1 MDQLTGNLGDAAASG
16 GGHLDLDGTYTNDR
30 QLTIDASTLT
40 LRGDWT
46 NADTLVASG
55 ATINLDGS
63 FTLADVGTLQRTGG
77 SVQLVGTL
85 DNTAT
90 TLTLNSASGSWT
102 MQGGTVIGGT
112 IVTTPEASLLVTSN
126 GNNRLDGVTVEG
138 DLTLA
143 ANGALLRI
151 ANGLTLDGT
160 IHMDGNGATLGF
172 EGSQT
177 LSGSGT
183 IQFGTSGSGN
193 RYLEMASDGTLTID
207 AGITLRGGKANVG
220 GSSRWGRSM
229 SLINQGAILADVP
242 GQTLR
247 IQASRGSF
255 VNQGLLRAAGG
266 TLNVDQLT
274 GNLGDA
280 AASGG
285 GHLDLDGTYTNDRQ
299 LTIDAS
305 TLTLRGDWTNADTLV
320 ASGATINLDGSFT
333 LADVGTLQRTGG
345 SVQLV
350 GTLDNTATT
359 LTLNTQAAPGQC
371 KEAPL
376 LGAPSSPRPR
386 RHCWSPQT
394 ATTDWMV

>member
-1 MDQLTGNLGDAAASG
+1 MRRIPLVFGRRRRRLPCRALPTNRRAVASAKLLCLEPLEDRRLLAVVSWDGGAGTLNWHDPANWSGDELPIADDDVVINAGHDVNITHVVGITHIRSLQGNSPLILAG
-16 GGHLDLDGTYTNDR
+16 
-30 QLTIDASTLT
+30 
-40 LRGDWT
+40 
-46 NADTLVASG
+46 DTLDVA
-55 ATINLDGS
+55 T
-63 FTLADVGTLQRTGG
+63 T
-77 SVQLVGTL
+77 VQL
-85 DNTAT
+85 DNT
-90 TLTLNSASGSWT
+90 LTIN
-102 MQGGTVIGGT
+102 GGTLANA
-112 IVTTPEASLLVTSN
+112 IVLAGPGNDTSLLVTSN

-143 ANGALLRI
+143 ANSALLRI

-255 VNQGLLRAAGG
+255 VNQGLLRAAE
-266 TLNVDQLT
+266 
-274 GNLGDA
+274 A
-280 AASGG
+280 
-285 GHLDLDGTYTNDRQ
+285 H
-299 LTIDAS
+299 S
-305 TLTLRGDWTNADTLV
+305 TWT
-320 ASGATINLDGSFT
+320 S
-333 LADVGTLQRTGG
+333 
-345 SVQLV
+345 
-350 GTLDNTATT
+350 
-359 LTLNTQAAPGQC
+359 
-371 KEAPL
+371 
-376 LGAPSSPRPR
+376 
-386 RHCWSPQT
+386 
-394 ATTDWMV
+394 

>member
-1 MDQLTGNLGDAAASG
+1 MLVTSNGNNRLDGVTVEGDLTLAANSALLRIANGLTLDGTIHMDGNGATLGFEGSQTLSGSGTIQFGTSGSGNRYLEMASDGTLTIDAGITLRGGKANVGGSSRWGRSMSLINQGAILADVPGQTLRIQASRGSFVNQGLLLAAGGTLNVDQLTGNLGDAAASG

-143 ANGALLRI
+143 ANIALLRI

-220 GSSRWGRSM
+220 GSSAGAGRC
-229 SLINQGAILADVP
+229 
-242 GQTLR
+242 R
-247 IQASRGSF
+247 
-255 VNQGLLRAAGG
+255 
-266 TLNVDQLT
+266 
-274 GNLGDA
+274 
-280 AASGG
+280 
-285 GHLDLDGTYTNDRQ
+285 
-299 LTIDAS
+299 
-305 TLTLRGDWTNADTLV
+305 
-320 ASGATINLDGSFT
+320 
-333 LADVGTLQRTGG
+333 
-345 SVQLV
+345 
-350 GTLDNTATT
+350 
-359 LTLNTQAAPGQC
+359 
-371 KEAPL
+371 
-376 LGAPSSPRPR
+376 
-386 RHCWSPQT
+386 
-394 ATTDWMV
+394 